1 MVITIIDIDNMWDMK
16 LDIFKRFYIY
26 IYIYIFLTI

>member
-26 IYIYIFLTI
+26 IYIFLTI